1 MLVISII
8 LHRHSWEHPSHQQH
22 PRSSLSS
29 VRCSITLKC
38 LCCLRAGFPGS
49 IQFSSDTYAAAWA
62 QMFDRFQNVC
72 AAYVQAFLR
81 ASKLPATP
89 TQQPELRCSIVFSN
103 VYAAYAQV
111 FLGASKSVVT
121 PTQQPGLRCSIVFKM
136 SVLLTCRHSW
146 EHPSHQQHPRSS
158 LSSDVQS
165 FSNVY
170 AAYAQV
176 FLGASKSVVTP
187 TQQPWLRCFQMS
199 MLLTCRHF

>member
-89 TQQPELRCSIVFSN
+89 TQQPELRCSIIFKCLCCLRAGFPGSIQVSSDTYAAALAQMFSN
-103 VYAAYAQV
+103 VYAAYVQA
-111 FLGASKSVVT
+111 FLRASKSPAT
-121 PTQQPGLRCSIVFKM
+121 PTQQPELRCSIIFKCLCCLRAGFPG
-136 SVLLTCRHSW
+136 SIQV
-146 EHPSHQQHPRSS
+146 
-158 LSSDVQS
+158 SSDT
-165 FSNVY
+165 Y
-170 AAYAQV
+170 AAALAQM
-176 FLGASKSVVTP
+176 GAPNQVTQGNSA
-187 TQQPWLRCFQMS
+187 TG
-199 MLLTCRHF
+199 